1 MISKSWASNQLGPS
15 RRPPRLGAVPASEVV
30 PMGGSLGTD
39 FNGSGV
45 TPRCNSNR
53 ADGRHGRERDAR
65 LIEP

>member
-1 MISKSWASNQLGPS
+1 
-15 RRPPRLGAVPASEVV
+15 VSEDV